1 MNLAEIFVLAV
12 ASAVYPT
19 LLAVVIVIL
28 NRPQPRRLLTFFL
41 AGAALVSLAIGL
53 TAVFVLD
60 TSSVHRAARH
70 VSGPIYIVAGTLA
83 LLVGGVLYRQP
94 HRPDPEQKQDK
105 GPSLSQRALS
115 RDSSRIAFVLGIVLD
130 LPSIFYLVG
139 LKDIALAGYTAVQK
153 VLLVVCFNA
162 IMFSLIEVPLIALAV
177 SPELTQR
184 RIQNFDGWLRS
195 HGRRLASSV
204 ALCLGVYL
212 VGRGVLTVT

>member
-1 MNLAEIFVLAV
+1 
-12 ASAVYPT
+12 
-19 LLAVVIVIL
+19 
-28 NRPQPRRLLTFFL
+28 
-41 AGAALVSLAIGL
+41 ALVSVADGL
-53 TAVFVLD
+53 TPAFHLG

-70 VSGPIYIVAGTLA
+70 VGGPIFIVAGTLA

-94 HRPDPEQKQDK
+94 HRPDSEQKQDK
-105 GPSLSQRALS
+105 GLSLSQRALS

-212 VGRGVLTVT
+212 VGRGVLAVT

>member
-1 MNLAEIFVLAV
+1 M
-12 ASAVYPT
+12 
-19 LLAVVIVIL
+19 
-28 NRPQPRRLLTFFL
+28 
-41 AGAALVSLAIGL
+41 
-53 TAVFVLD
+53 
-60 TSSVHRAARH
+60 
-70 VSGPIYIVAGTLA
+70 
-83 LLVGGVLYRQP
+83 
-94 HRPDPEQKQDK
+94 
-105 GPSLSQRALS
+105 
-115 RDSSRIAFVLGIVLD
+115 LD

-212 VGRGVLTVT
+212 VGRGVLAVT

>member
-94 HRPDPEQKQDK
+94 HRPDSEQK
-105 GPSLSQRALS
+105 

-212 VGRGVLTVT
+212 VGRGVLAVT